1 MRQMTDTWESHVA
14 PHGPLVEVVPGL
26 WQITGFG
33 PPMDRNMVVWRL
45 PDGGLWLHSVV
56 ALDEPTLAAVQ
67 ALGPPRVMVVPNG
80 FHRRDPAVWKRRFP
94 ELLVLAPAASRA
106 RIEVVVPVDATCEE
120 RSKSLGVRFHVPDGV
135 RPGELAYELDVPGGR
150 ALVVTD
156 LLFNL
161 PTAPPGFA
169 GFVLNYI
176 TASIGPLGISRV
188 FRLLALQ
195 DRAKYAAFIESLA
208 GIEDLR
214 VLSVAHGDAVTSD
227 VSAALRAAATRI
239 RG

>member
-1 MRQMTDTWESHVA
+1 MADTWESHVA
-14 PHGPLVEVVPGL
+14 PHGPLVALAPGL

-33 PPMDRNMVVWRL
+33 PPMDRNMVIWRL
-45 PDGGLWLHSVV
+45 PDGGLWLHSVI
-56 ALDEPTLAAVQ
+56 ALDAPTLTAVE
-67 ALGPPRVMVVPNG
+67 ALGTPRVMVVPNG
-80 FHRRDPAVWKRRFP
+80 FHRRDPGVWKQRFP
-94 ELLVLAPAASRA
+94 ALTVLAPAASRA
-106 RIEVVVPVDATCEE
+106 RIEKVVAVDATCEE
-120 RSKSLGVRFHVPDGV
+120 RSASLGVRFHVPDGV
-135 RPGELAYELDVPGGR
+135 RPGELAFELDVPGGR

-188 FRLLALQ
+188 FRVLALQ
-195 DRAKYAAFIESLA
+195 DRVKYAAFIESLA
-208 GIEDLR
+208 AIPDLKT
-214 VLSVAHGDAVTSD
+214 LSVAHGDAVTGD
-227 VSAALRAAATRI
+227 VSAALRAAAARI